1 MQIRADEF
9 LPIAERAGAV
19 AFVDIE
25 ASNLKADFGTVV
37 VVSIKPYKGEPVT
50 FTARPGRD
58 KGLLKKVVKELEK
71 YQVIVTFYGKLFDVP
86 FLNSRLIRHGLPP
99 LDKKHHIDM
108 YFVVRW
114 STALSRRNQ
123 AHLLE
128 WLTTPEKKM
137 SVSPNVW
144 AEMSVNPNEKLAVL
158 KERCESDVAG
168 LEALYGRAKALIREI
183 TR

>member
-1 MQIRADEF
+1 MQIRAEEF

-37 VVSIKPYKGEPVT
+37 VVSIKPFGKPPIT
-50 FTARPGRD
+50 FSAAPGKD
-58 KGLLKKVVKELEK
+58 KALLEKVAVELSK
-71 YQVIVTFYGKLFDVP
+71 YQVWVTFYGKMFDIP
-86 FLNSRLIRHGLPP
+86 FINSRLLLNKLPP
-99 LDKKHHIDM
+99 LSKNHHVDM
-108 YFVVRW
+108 YWVIKSR
-114 STALSRRNQ
+114 TALSRRNQ

-128 WLTTPEKKM
+128 WLETPSKKM

-144 AEMSVNPNEKLAVL
+144 AHMAAQPTESL
-158 KERCESDVAG
+158 KILRERCASDVTG
-168 LEALYGRAKALIREI
+168 LEAMYKRTKHLIQEI